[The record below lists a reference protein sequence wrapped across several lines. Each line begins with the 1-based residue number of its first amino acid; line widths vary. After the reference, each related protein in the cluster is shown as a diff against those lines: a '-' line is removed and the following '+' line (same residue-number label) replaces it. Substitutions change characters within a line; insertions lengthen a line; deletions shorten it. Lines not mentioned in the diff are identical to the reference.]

1 MLSQEDVWVSH
12 IKIGDVQ
19 VDQGSLNSAL
29 EGCRAGI
36 VVVWRLAT
44 AEPDNARWQRDLSAS
59 YDRVGNVLVAQGDL
73 EGPLKAYRAALAI
86 DERLVAAAP
95 DDPGSLQ
102 YLSVSHDNPPE
113 PGGGGSRKR
122 PMARRSFGQS
132 RKKIGDVL
140 VAEDALN
147 GALGAY
153 RADLLIAQQLA
164 TADLDNAEWQ
174 RDLSI
179 SLARVADTLLCRD
192 NIADALPL
200 AQQALAQRRAAIDRF
215 PNDPRLPQGLVYY
228 ENLVRRAGGTP

>member
-1 MLSQEDVWVSH
+1 MIRDRCSTSRSVTT
-12 IKIGDVQ
+12 IRR
-19 VDQGSLNSAL
+19 SLA
-29 EGCRAGI
+29 
-36 VVVWRLAT
+36 
-44 AEPDNARWQRDLSAS
+44 
-59 YDRVGNVLVAQGDL
+59 VA
-73 EGPLKAYRAALAI
+73 
-86 DERLVAAAP
+86 
-95 DDPGSLQ
+95 DPG
-102 YLSVSHDNPPE
+102 N
-113 PGGGGSRKR
+113 
-122 PMARRSFGQS
+122 
-132 RKKIGDVL
+132 
-140 VAEDALN
+140 ALN

-192 NIADALPL
+192 NIADALSL